1 LRSIEDVRLSFHAWR
16 QQMRPTSLH
25 FLAVAV
31 LMAGFLGGPPGC
43 SSASSNGVASNV
55 GGETD
60 SGTSG
65 DGTVDARA
73 IPETGTDAPSTFDEA
88 ASTAPLHD
96 SGSAVDVGVDRDVDA
111 DGLSPSTDG
120 GADAGSNA
128 HDAGTV
134 VVPPGCTLPSL
145 VSFTKDVQPFLA
157 TSCGNAG
164 NGGCHVLDATS
175 TVAAGGH
182 DHAYDWITGT
192 AHASS
197 CPETPTPFR
206 FQVVMAVISDN
217 DPPSC
222 SRCPEMP
229 PTTGTDHRAPL
240 TACETATLQSW
251 LDEPLVTQTHRAD
264 GISPTTPYPMPPFN

>member
-1 LRSIEDVRLSFHAWR
+1 
-16 QQMRPTSLH
+16 MRPSSWQL
-25 FLAVAV
+25 LATTMLTA
-31 LMAGFLGGPPGC
+31 AFLGGATNC
-43 SSASSNGVASNV
+43 SNPSS
-55 GGETD
+55 TD
-60 SGTSG
+60 EAPNSGNDTGSDRG
-65 DGTVDARA
+65 PDGTVDALA
-73 IPETGTDAPSTFDEA
+73 VPETGVDARSTSDEA
-88 ASTAPLHD
+88 ASMAPPPD
-96 SGSAVDVGVDRDVDA
+96 SGSAVDTGTEVDIDA
-111 DGLSPSTDG
+111 ALPPRL
-120 GADAGSNA
+120 DAGSNV
-128 HDAGTV
+128 HDSGRV

-157 TSCGNAG
+157 TSCGNSGAA
-164 NGGCHVLDATS
+164 NGCHVLDATS

-206 FQVVMAVISDN
+206 FQVVIAVISEN
-217 DPPSC
+217 DPSSC
-222 SRCPEMP
+222 SKCPEMP
-229 PTTGTDHRAPL
+229 PAGATGADHRSPL